1 MSKQFNMADLDALF
15 KIKYEKLSEN
25 VYNSANVLLGRVKK
39 SYKFTGSKLQITVP
53 SSFAGGVGSGLLPTA
68 NKANYVAAEI
78 TAKKVYA
85 RVDIDRETIKASQSS
100 EGAFVQATK
109 EVVKKAVESYMRNM
123 SRILFGDG
131 SGKLGGIAS
140 VSGQVVTISDATFN
154 EANLEERDLVDI
166 TVTTDD
172 GSVDEVVLQAGLE
185 ILEVDVVAK
194 TVKLSEAVTAA
205 ASGKTLGSL
214 VMQNS
219 FGNDPMGLKGAL
231 LPESAQ
237 GKLYEI
243 DRARRWSGNEIDKTS
258 ATGAAKIVSTQLLNE
273 MMLNIKKKSGKSP
286 NLIMCSFVQFEKILG
301 IIDDNVQYKVET
313 RAGLKGKNGA
323 PLSFSGIQFMSIDGP
338 VGVFP
343 ERFIED
349 DRIYFLNDSHI
360 HIHHRPDFGWFDDD
374 GTVLLRK
381 ADLDA
386 YEARYGGY
394 LNIYINPCFHGVIKG
409 LEV

>member
-1 MSKQFNMADLDALF
+1 MSVAKFNMADLDALF

-131 SGKLGGIAS
+131 SGKLGGI
-140 VSGQVVTISDATFN
+140 SGTPVGAVVTISDATFN

-166 TVTTDD
+166 TE
-172 GSVDEVVLQAGLE
+172 VDAAGAETVLQAGLE
-185 ILEVDVVAK
+185 ILSVNISAK
-194 TVKLSEAVTAA
+194 TVTLSAAVSSVT
-205 ASGKTLGSL
+205 SGSTLGSL

-219 FGNDPMGLKGAL
+219 LENDPMGLKGAL
-231 LPESAQ
+231 LPESA
-237 GKLYEI
+237 GNSLYGI
-243 DRARRWSGNEIDKTS
+243 DRARRWSGSEIDMDTRAGS
-258 ATGAAKIVSTQLLNE
+258 DEISTDLLNE
-273 MMLNIKKKSGKSP
+273 MMLDIKKKSGKSP
-286 NLIMCSFVQFEKILG
+286 NLIICSYAQFKKILH
-301 IIDDNVQYKVET
+301 IIDDKVQFNVET

-323 PLSFSGIQFMSIDGP
+323 ALSFSGIQFMSIDGP

-343 ERFIED
+343 ERFVED

-394 LNIYINPCFHGVIKG
+394 LNVYINPCFHGVIKN